1 MASMKKHHCSE
12 CGFAA
17 KNAGGLSSHKRR
29 HKKQKT
35 AQPIPEA
42 PSTAGVCHN
51 CHVLPMGSVEL
62 ISLLL
67 VLIFSLTAVLL
78 TSVYAIDSQNQEIT
92 ALEAQL
98 N

>member
-1 MASMKKHHCSE
+1 MASMKKHNCSE
-12 CGFAA
+12 CGFTA

-29 HKKQKT
+29 HKKSKT
-35 AQPIPEA
+35 VQPIPESSSA
-42 PSTAGVCHN
+42 SGVCHS
-51 CHVLPMGSVEL
+51 CHALPMGSVEL
-62 ISLLL
+62 VSLLL

-78 TSVYAIDSQNQEIT
+78 TSVYAIDSQNHEIA